1 MLVLLLGQVILS
13 MFIYINHI
21 FCQFKK
27 SLIVLYW
34 RFWNETRGLL
44 ILYFV
49 QQFTAQ
55 ENQICQDAVFD
66 INIVQSCP
74 TSKEEWN
81 RAAYDKN
88 CTELAQRNNC
98 TPVSERLEY
107 HCVINTFK
115 NETLEVCA
123 PARVIFGNVVIL
135 LFCLSNCKV
144 LIYFYEMMYLWTH
157 FIFFRILYRVQ
168 CRWGSYSTS
177 YSS

>member
-1 MLVLLLGQVILS
+1 M
-13 MFIYINHI
+13 
-21 FCQFKK
+21 
-27 SLIVLYW
+27 
-34 RFWNETRGLL
+34 
-44 ILYFV
+44 YFV

-55 ENQICQDAVFD
+55 EDQICQDAVFG

-135 LFCLSNCKV
+135 LFCLSNCKI
-144 LIYFYEMMYLWTH
+144 LIHFYELMYL
-157 FIFFRILYRVQ
+157 
-168 CRWGSYSTS
+168 
-177 YSS
+177 